1 MPNAQGVIA
10 LGARLRAIRQ
20 QALPQ
25 QPLSRP
31 PTIVDL
37 EWESDL
43 RLQAT
48 AGENRL
54 ILDSNGTAG
63 VSPMQALA
71 LALAGCMAMDV
82 IHIVRKGRHDLRGL
96 RVRLTGQR
104 APDEPRRFIA
114 IVLHFTVSGAV
125 STDQVQRAID
135 LSREKYCSVWSSMRQ
150 DISLEVTHEITG
162 G

>member
-1 MPNAQGVIA
+1 MPNAHVGHPA
-10 LGARLRAIRQ
+10 LTQ
-20 QALPQ
+20 PQ
-25 QPLSRP
+25 PPSRP

-43 RLQAT
+43 RLRAK
-48 AGENRL
+48 AAENQL
-54 ILDSNGTAG
+54 ILDSDGVAG

-82 IHIVRKGRHDLRGL
+82 IHILRKGRHDLRGL

-104 APDEPRRFIA
+104 ALEEPRRFTAIA
-114 IVLHFTVSGAV
+114 LHFVVTGTVQNE
-125 STDQVQRAID
+125 QVQRAVA

-150 DISLEVTHEITG
+150 DISLDVTHEVTSG
-162 G
+162 

>member
-1 MPNAQGVIA
+1 MPTSSIRA
-10 LGARLRAIRQ
+10 LSTQ
-20 QALPQ
+20 QTA
-25 QPLSRP
+25 SRP

-43 RLQAT
+43 RLHAK
-48 AGENRL
+48 AGENQL
-54 ILDSNGTAG
+54 ILDSAGVAG

-82 IHIVRKGRHDLRGL
+82 VHILRKGRHDLRGL

-104 APDEPRRFIA
+104 AAEEPRRFTAIA
-114 IVLHFTVSGAV
+114 LHFVVSGSV
-125 STDQVQRAID
+125 QSDPIQRAVA
-135 LSREKYCSVWSSMRQ
+135 LSRDKYCSVWNSMRQ
-150 DISLEVTHEITG
+150 DISLDVTHEITG

>member
-1 MPNAQGVIA
+1 
-10 LGARLRAIRQ
+10 LTQ
-20 QALPQ
+20 QQ
-25 QPLSRP
+25 SSRP

-54 ILDSNGTAG
+54 ILDSNGAAG

-71 LALAGCMAMDV
+71 LAIAGCMAMDV
-82 IHIVRKGRHDLRGL
+82 VHILRKGRHDLRGL

-104 APDEPRRFIA
+104 APEEPRRFTA
-114 IVLHFTVSGAV
+114 VALHFAITGTVP
-125 STDQVQRAID
+125 TEQIQRAVD
-135 LSREKYCSVWSSMRQ
+135 LSREKYCSVWNSMRQ

>member
-1 MPNAQGVIA
+1 MT
-10 LGARLRAIRQ
+10 Q
-20 QALPQ
+20 QQ
-25 QPLSRP
+25 SSRP

-54 ILDSNGTAG
+54 ILDSNGAAG

-71 LALAGCMAMDV
+71 LAIAGCMAMDV
-82 IHIVRKGRHDLRGL
+82 VHILRKGRHDLRGL

-104 APDEPRRFIA
+104 APEEPRRFTA
-114 IVLHFTVSGAV
+114 VALHFAITGAV
-125 STDQVQRAID
+125 PTDQIQRAVD
-135 LSREKYCSVWSSMRQ
+135 LSREKYCSVWNSMRQ